1 MDSDSVHPPLLAVGW
16 RAGLA
21 LVLAVLATHLLAT
34 TQYYATVFLLAL
46 AMLALMFSAAQT
58 LLGGRSAA
66 DTLAVNRT
74 IARLQA
80 GQKQAARTQDH
91 LQALLDTVSAAL
103 LVLRP
108 DGRALAAN
116 RAAQLLLRGVEA
128 ELAAAAVIGAEA
140 AREITALAPGARAI
154 TRLAGGQQM
163 LVSVAHFASE
173 GENSRLVSLQA
184 VVGELDAVQLKA
196 WQDMSRVLSHE
207 IMNSLTPIASLSE
220 SLSGL
225 LRAEGANRDS
235 VEASDTIARRSLGLV
250 SFVGRYRQMAAL
262 PEPALQ
268 TIALQPFADE
278 IHTLMQQRL
287 DGVRYTSTIEAAFV
301 RADPDLLSQ
310 AVINLLHNAADAVA
324 GRADPAI
331 ALTCTRQ
338 ENEVVIS
345 ISDNG
350 GGVAEAIAE
359 DIFVPFFTTKTQGS
373 GIGLSIVRQIALK
386 HGGRVWVSRNPAGGA
401 RFQIGLPAS

>member
-1 MDSDSVHPPLLAVGW
+1 
-16 RAGLA
+16 
-21 LVLAVLATHLLAT
+21 
-34 TQYYATVFLLAL
+34 
-46 AMLALMFSAAQT
+46 
-58 LLGGRSAA
+58 
-66 DTLAVNRT
+66 
-74 IARLQA
+74 
-80 GQKQAARTQDH
+80 
-91 LQALLDTVSAAL
+91 
-103 LVLRP
+103 
-108 DGRALAAN
+108 
-116 RAAQLLLRGVEA
+116 
-128 ELAAAAVIGAEA
+128 
-140 AREITALAPGARAI
+140 
-154 TRLAGGQQM
+154 
-163 LVSVAHFASE
+163 
-173 GENSRLVSLQA
+173 
-184 VVGELDAVQLKA
+184 
-196 WQDMSRVLSHE
+196 
-207 IMNSLTPIASLSE
+207 
-220 SLSGL
+220 
-225 LRAEGANRDS
+225 
-235 VEASDTIARRSLGLV
+235 
-250 SFVGRYRQMAAL
+250 MAAL

-401 RFQIGLPAS
+401 SFQIGLPAS